1 MNAKES
7 VFDIYHPFV
16 AFISLISVMCLT
28 VFTLSLPITV
38 VSLLGACVFFVSLY
52 GAGDFFKTF
61 AYLLPFFLVIT
72 VTNPLFSHNGITV
85 LFFLNGLPITL
96 ESLLYGAELGAMM
109 LAVIVWGRCF
119 SAVMTSDKILL
130 LIGSLFPTT
139 ALTISIVLRNIPLFK
154 KRWREIVRGQ
164 KTMGYYSDDSLM
176 TRLRGSIKA
185 FSALVTFAIESAVD
199 SGASMMSRG
208 YKTGR
213 RTSYKRY
220 TFHAKDIF
228 MVVAVA
234 MLDVLL
240 AVLMAI
246 TPKTVFY
253 PTFSGVG
260 VSLTDICLYTV
271 FALLVFLP
279 VGLEI
284 TEKLRWTY
292 YRSKI

>member
-1 MNAKES
+1 MSAKES
-7 VFDIYHPFV
+7 AFDVYHPLV

-28 VFTLSLPITV
+28 VFTLSPPVTLI
-38 VSLLGACVFFVSLY
+38 SLIGALAFFISLY
-52 GAGDFFKTF
+52 GVREFFKDL

-72 VTNPLFSHNGITV
+72 VTNPLFSHNGVTV

-96 ESLLYGAELGAMM
+96 EALLYGAELGGMM
-109 LAVIVWGRCF
+109 LAVIFWGRCF
-119 SAVMTSDKILL
+119 SAIMTSDKILL

-176 TRLRGSIKA
+176 TRLRGSVKA
-185 FSALVTFAIESAVD
+185 FSALVTFAIEGAVD

-208 YKTGR
+208 YNTGR
-213 RTSYKRY
+213 RTSYSRY
-220 TFHAKDIF
+220 IFRAKDAFLVIF
-228 MVVAVA
+228 IAIFDIAAVISVATV
-234 MLDVLL
+234 
-240 AVLMAI
+240 
-246 TPKTVFY
+246 PKTVFY

-260 VSLTDICLYTV
+260 RSALDICLYLV
-271 FALLVFLP
+271 FALLSFLP

-284 TEKLRWTY
+284 LEKLRWTY